1 MLHSAPVAKWP
12 SGQTNLAEQSMKIS
26 GESQL
31 DAPRETIW
39 PLIFDPSSLLNLIP
53 GCDSV
58 EQISPDE
65 YRCRMTLR
73 VPAIA
78 GSYEARVKVLE
89 YEEPSFCRIRGE
101 ATGPGGGVQGQA
113 NFRLAPEGDQT
124 RIEYLGDALISGPLA
139 GMNPRFAEGVAQ
151 TMIRQGLARLPA
163 LARERAAASSGLPAG
178 ESVTGH
184 GRFRTRLDALISA
197 LRRWLGGLKG
207 RLQSRSHA

>member
-1 MLHSAPVAKWP
+1 
-12 SGQTNLAEQSMKIS
+12 MKIS
-26 GESQL
+26 GESRL

-39 PLIFDPSSLLNLIP
+39 PLIFDPGSLLNLIP

-58 EQISPDE
+58 EQVSADE
-65 YRCRMTLR
+65 YHCRLMLR

-78 GSYEARVKVLE
+78 GSYEARVTVME
-89 YEEPSFCRIRGE
+89 YQEPSFCRIGGE

-113 NFRLAPEGDQT
+113 SFSLAPEGGQT

-151 TMIRQGLARLPA
+151 NLIRQGLARLPA
-163 LARERAAASSGLPAG
+163 LARERAAASAAASSAAVLPAG
-178 ESVTGH
+178 VRPTGP
-184 GRFRTRLDALISA
+184 GRFRTWLDALVST
-197 LRRWLGGLKG
+197 LRRWLAGLKG